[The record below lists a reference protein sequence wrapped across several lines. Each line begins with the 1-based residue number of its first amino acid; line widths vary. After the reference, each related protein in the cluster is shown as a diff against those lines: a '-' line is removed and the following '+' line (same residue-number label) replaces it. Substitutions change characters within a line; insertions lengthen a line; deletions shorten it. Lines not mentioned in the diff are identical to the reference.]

1 MTHSD
6 ANHHLEPTGL
16 NPMTA
21 KLLRR
26 LPATGWVDIAAT
38 DVSDAGL
45 IVWRAAEC
53 APFTLPQAR
62 RLYDDGLVEL
72 AQMRDG
78 DRMVLMV
85 CRRQQVA
92 QGRVPLW
99 GKKA

>member
-1 MTHSD
+1 MS
-6 ANHHLEPTGL
+6 APQSPVSPT
-16 NPMTA
+16 NA

-26 LPATGWVDIAAT
+26 LPVQGWVDIAAT
-38 DVSDAGL
+38 DVSEAGL
-45 IVWRAAEC
+45 IVWRPAEC
-53 APFTLPQAR
+53 APCTLPQAR

-99 GKKA
+99 GKTA